1 MSRPAQN
8 RPEWTCT
15 CGCSNF
21 SDRKACRRCGAPKK
35 PHQPGLK
42 KTPPTKGPPTRGA
55 APESSVAPVPPKPWP
70 ARLDSSETARRPAP
84 EAAAAEA
91 EARAAALEQSAAQL
105 RAVGLTSQAE
115 SLEQQASAERKSAES
130 APPAGKRLDLLEGFL
145 RRAEGR
151 LAKAA
156 KRVEDAEVEL
166 AAARSARDALDSEL
180 NNGREQLAKFKKELT
195 EGMRWTRKR
204 QLWRRT
210 RRRRALAR
218 KPPTPLPVQT
228 LTWKPAA
235 RLSRSAFTNS
245 RRRLGR
251 LFSKDAK
258 NLLHWTPSWT
268 NQPPSSCRTAFS
280 DGCANRLLQRPARPH
295 AHRRRRRPRRRR
307 AATAPEHLD
316 EPYLYGHFLY
326 PLGLRGAFGPSRH
339 PPWQRAAA
347 PASRRMCSL
356 SRRSS
361 AWRL

>member
-1 MSRPAQN
+1 MAWQLVQGRRGRRQDANKNAELATSLLKSLFTMSRPAQN
-8 RPEWTCT
+8 RPERTCT
-15 CGCSNF
+15 RGCLNF

-115 SLEQQASAERKSAES
+115 SLEQQASAERKSADS

-180 NNGREQLAKFKKELT
+180 NNGREQLAKLKKELT
-195 EGMRWTRKR
+195 EGMAPAADAEAAAAEADAEATRVGGEATDAIARARSHVEAGGPPLTLRVYQLSAALGEALFQGR
-204 QLWRRT
+204 QEPPTLDAVLDQPTAFFVQDGLQRRV
-210 RRRRALAR
+210 RESAVAEAR
-218 KPPTPLPVQT
+218 KAARASPA
-228 LTWKPAA
+228 PAA
-235 RLSRSAFTNS
+235 
-245 RRRLGR
+245 
-251 LFSKDAK
+251 
-258 NLLHWTPSWT
+258 PE
-268 NQPPSSCRTAFS
+268 TASS
-280 DGCANRLLQRPARPH
+280 DGART
-295 AHRRRRRPRRRR
+295 PR
-307 AATAPEHLD
+307 
-316 EPYLYGHFLY
+316 
-326 PLGLRGAFGPSRH
+326 
-339 PPWQRAAA
+339 
-347 PASRRMCSL
+347 
-356 SRRSS
+356 
-361 AWRL
+361 